1 MAATK
6 TIVCIEDD
14 PQIID
19 LIRLILRH
27 RGLELIGVT
36 ASHEGLEAIRK
47 YHPDLV
53 LLDLM
58 MPEPDGWQI
67 LHSMEMDNELQT
79 IPVIVITVRAHRA
92 ETPPGML
99 ARQVADYVT
108 KPFGVQRLLDS
119 VCGVLGV
126 MA

>member
-1 MAATK
+1 MVAQK

-19 LIRLILRH
+19 LIGLILRH
-27 RGLELIGVT
+27 RGFKLIGVT
-36 ASHEGLEAIRK
+36 SSREGLETIRRH
-47 YHPDLV
+47 HPDLV

-67 LHSMEMDNELQT
+67 LHSMEMDSELQT
-79 IPVIVITVRAHRA
+79 IPVIVVTVRSRRTEAFQRSD
-92 ETPPGML
+92 TF
-99 ARQVADYVT
+99 QVADYVT
-108 KPFGVQRLLDS
+108 KPFAIQRLLDS